1 MKNQVSGTHL
11 FYGTFLVFTVQE
23 PVDQG
28 EIFLPDTAGKKPCG
42 TDLHESGR
50 EEMHQEAAYKLLRG
64 KGHDLYGIRSSLI
77 LFIPESNTLFIKGFN
92 PAVGNRGAV
101 GISRKVVDSIIRSLS
116 LRACRYRGQ
125 GADLHVPV
133 SLIAGIQKFLPG
145 IRVPIFQRIIEIF
158 KLAGIPELL
167 QAVKKLPS
175 IERGKRLHREEELS
189 RRAALELL
197 FVRGKASAG
206 YQHVKMIME

>member
-77 LFIPESNTLFIKGFN
+77 LFIPNVI
-92 PAVGNRGAV
+92 
-101 GISRKVVDSIIRSLS
+101 
-116 LRACRYRGQ
+116 Y
-125 GADLHVPV
+125 
-133 SLIAGIQKFLPG
+133 
-145 IRVPIFQRIIEIF
+145 
-158 KLAGIPELL
+158 
-167 QAVKKLPS
+167 
-175 IERGKRLHREEELS
+175 LS
-189 RRAALELL
+189 RFPLKLEIC
-197 FVRGKASAG
+197 FFFTRNKN
-206 YQHVKMIME
+206 YF